1 MQTGL
6 QSDVFL
12 VQVTALWSAEQKGF
26 LLVLFS
32 HGLSYQLTLMHAVF
46 LLKIW
51 QDTNGIFKM
60 SASGERKNTAN
71 PLPALFLY
79 RNAVLASS
87 VFVFFPVLLAALL
100 KLWDT
105 WRKHW
110 LVTTTVAFI
119 IWSCY
124 LFLRSGEYGFISLKP
139 TSPLVK
145 YMAVIHWNRSSLIW
159 KFERPYH

>member
-12 VQVTALWSAEQKGF
+12 VRVTALWSAEQKGF

-32 HGLSYQLTLMHAVF
+32 DGLSYQLTLAHAAF

-60 SASGERKNTAN
+60 YASGRKKKKAFN
-71 PLPALFLY
+71 PLPALFLHK
-79 RNAVLASS
+79 NAVLASG
-87 VFVFFPVLLAALL
+87 VFVFFPVLLAGLL

-105 WRKHW
+105 CGGS
-110 LVTTTVAFI
+110 AD
-119 IWSCY
+119 
-124 LFLRSGEYGFISLKP
+124 
-139 TSPLVK
+139 
-145 YMAVIHWNRSSLIW
+145 
-159 KFERPYH
+159 